1 MFVFYYFFKGLENP
15 VITDK
20 FLGAIGDV
28 IYDINTKQYLEIVD
42 YAEEWIDD

>member
-1 MFVFYYFFKGLENP
+1 MLIFYYFFKGLKDP
-15 VITDK
+15 IMTDK

-28 IYDINTKQYLEIVD
+28 IYDTHTNQYLEIVD